1 MARYIV
7 RRLLQALPVLLI
19 VSLVTFA
26 FANLAP
32 GDPLSFFI
40 RPGTDAKPADLERL
54 RQALGLDQPIHVRY
68 LAWLGEVLQGNLGNS
83 IISKRPV
90 EDMLLEKTPNSLLLM
105 GVALTISIS
114 AGVLLGVFSAFRAG
128 SRVDR
133 SLSLVVFGGISV
145 PSYLLSLFAMMTL
158 VVLPFQLFGFRLLPA
173 GGMTDR
179 AGDLPGPLD
188 LAWHTILPA
197 LVLAFA
203 GTAVFLRYTRASVL
217 DAMGMDHVTAARSKG
232 LAEQTIRFRHVLRN
246 ALLPVITVIGLSLP
260 ALFTGALF
268 VETLFSWPG
277 VGKMAV
283 DATLQ
288 HDYPVI
294 MAIAMATA
302 FIIVIANLVTDLA
315 YAVVDPRI
323 RYG

>member
-1 MARYIV
+1 MGRYIV
-7 RRLLQALPVLLI
+7 RRLAQAIPVLFL
-19 VSLVTFA
+19 VSVVTFA

-40 RPGTDAKPADLERL
+40 RPGTDARPADLERL

-68 LAWLGEVLQGNLGNS
+68 LAWLGEILHGNLGSS

-90 EDMLLEKTPNSLLLM
+90 EVMLLEKIPNSLLLM
-105 GVALTISIS
+105 GVSLTISIS
-114 AGVLLGVFSAFRAG
+114 LGVLLGVYSAFRAG
-128 SRVDR
+128 SRTDR
-133 SLSLVVFGGISV
+133 ALALVVFGGISV
-145 PSYLLSLFAMMTL
+145 PSYLLALFAMMTL
-158 VVLPFQLFGFRLLPA
+158 VVLPFQLFGVRILPA
-173 GGMTDR
+173 GGMVDR
-179 AGDLPGPLD
+179 AGDLPAALD
-188 LAWHTILPA
+188 VAWHTILPA

-217 DAMGMDHVTAARSKG
+217 EAMGMEHVTAARSKG
-232 LAEQTIRFRHVLRN
+232 LPERTVRYRHVLRN
-246 ALLPVITVIGLSLP
+246 ALLPVVTVIGLSLP

-294 MAIAMATA
+294 MAIAMLTA
-302 FIIVIANLVTDLA
+302 VIIVLANLVTDLA